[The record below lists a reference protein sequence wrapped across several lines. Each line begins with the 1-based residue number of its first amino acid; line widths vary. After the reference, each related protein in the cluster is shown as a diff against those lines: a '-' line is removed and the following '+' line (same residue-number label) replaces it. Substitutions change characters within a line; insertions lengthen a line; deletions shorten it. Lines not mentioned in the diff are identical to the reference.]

1 MSSGGGGS
9 VRCICIM
16 ITLGRERDSCVL
28 LLYLFDL
35 LDAVTCQRAVFVYW
49 IYDAGNMGGG
59 RKIKGG
65 SACRTYWV

>member
-35 LDAVTCQRAVFVYW
+35 LDAVTCQRAILVYW
-49 IYDAGNMGGG
+49 IYDVREYGWWAKN
-59 RKIKGG
+59 KGWA
-65 SACRTYWV
+65 SM